1 MPKSVWLKGFD
12 GPICNIIL
20 SVHVLLPDA
29 LRCCAH
35 LAHFFFLHQPEG
47 RVTLIIILM
56 QFLNCAVGAC
66 ETISAEV

>member
-1 MPKSVWLKGFD
+1 MAKSVWQKGLD

-20 SVHVLLPDA
+20 SAQALLPDA
-29 LRCCAH
+29 LRCCVH
-35 LAHFFFLHQPEG
+35 LAHFFFLHQSEG

-66 ETISAEV
+66 ETISAEL